1 MAPEARA
8 ALLSSATFTDLP
20 RTVRTLVERDIEET
34 QSRGYAVDLGQP
46 IEGVAGVAVA
56 LGRPGDPVAA
66 ISLLVSPDRMTPD
79 LTRDMGE
86 ALVGVAKHAVS
97 TNYLLAPA

>member
-1 MAPEARA
+1 
-8 ALLSSATFTDLP
+8 
-20 RTVRTLVERDIEET
+20 
-34 QSRGYAVDLGQP
+34 
-46 IEGVAGVAVA
+46 
-56 LGRPGDPVAA
+56 
-66 ISLLVSPDRMTPD
+66 MTPD